1 MEIMKMKSHVALMIT
16 AATMLLLAP
25 MARAQVFPSKA
36 VRLVIS
42 FSPGAGPDVLARAIS
57 LKLAEKWGQ
66 QVLVDNRPGAGGNIA
81 TELVAKSAPDG
92 HIVVVLSNHFTI
104 NPSLFRKI
112 PYDPV
117 KDFAPVILATWTP
130 SVLVVHPSL
139 PVNNFKQF
147 LDFAKLRPGQLD
159 YSSGGNGSVSH
170 MAGALLQAATGIKF
184 VHVPYK
190 GPAEA
195 SIALV
200 GGHVPFAFTTAPSA
214 LVHAK
219 AGRLKALAVTSA
231 KRSAAVPDW
240 PTIAESGVPGYEI
253 IAWQG
258 ILAPAGTPTAVVNA
272 LNADIGTVLA
282 TAETRGTLLRQGLEI
297 LGGTPADF
305 ADFIGKELVKWA
317 DVVRKT
323 GARVD

>member
-1 MEIMKMKSHVALMIT
+1 MIT
-16 AATMLLLAP
+16 AASMLLLAP
-25 MARAQVFPSKA
+25 TAQAQVFPSKA

-42 FSPGAGPDVLARAIS
+42 FPPGAGPDVLARAIS
-57 LKLAEKWGQ
+57 PKLAEKWGQ

-81 TELVAKSAPDG
+81 TELVAKAAPDG
-92 HIVVVLSNHFTI
+92 HTVVVLSNHFTI
-104 NPSLFRKI
+104 NPPLFRKV

-139 PVNNFKQF
+139 PVNNVKQF
-147 LDFAKLRPGQLD
+147 LDFAKSRPGQLD

-170 MAGALLQAATGIKF
+170 MAGALLQAATGIKV

-200 GGHVPFAFTTAPSA
+200 GGHVSFAFITAPSA
-214 LVHAK
+214 LVHSK
-219 AGRLKALAVTSA
+219 SGRLKALAVTSA
-231 KRSAAVPDW
+231 KRSAAAPDW

-282 TAETRGTLLRQGLEI
+282 TAETRATLLRQGLEI

-305 ADFIGKELVKWA
+305 ADFISKELVKWE

>member
-1 MEIMKMKSHVALMIT
+1 MKSHVALMIT